1 MALRFPGA
9 PPLLEPRGDRA
20 RSIAFANRVTAGT
33 GWVDARRAL
42 EDDDV
47 GSGSAQSNR
56 CGQAADPSANDDD
69 AHSRDDPVSGR
80 PLRLRRSSSTM

>member
-42 EDDDV
+42 EDD
-47 GSGSAQSNR
+47 
-56 CGQAADPSANDDD
+56 
-69 AHSRDDPVSGR
+69 GR
-80 PLRLRRSSSTM
+80 RVRLGAIQPLRPGRRSLRQRR